1 MLFPISFILNWED
14 MLHNHHQTCLSA
26 TDSRAVDYSPFLYHW
41 FLVLIFSLV
50 GRYKFWATH
59 VHGRQCLYKPASCPF
74 HFLYT
79 QLWAYSAD
87 GEVVNMIILL
97 MAVFHNTFQCKTSD
111 RKTMGFSKGHFM
123 WFSLNDILQCFLQ
136 VINIWQP
143 RDKISHQLRVSKS
156 LPFCLCLWILFLKA
170 KWPMNIF
177 CNMTLAG

>member
-1 MLFPISFILNWED
+1 M
-14 MLHNHHQTCLSA
+14 
-26 TDSRAVDYSPFLYHW
+26 
-41 FLVLIFSLV
+41 
-50 GRYKFWATH
+50 
-59 VHGRQCLYKPASCPF
+59 HGRQCLYEPASCPF
-74 HFLYT
+74 HFLYK

-97 MAVFHNTFQCKTSD
+97 MAVFHNTFQCKTLD
-111 RKTMGFSKGHFM
+111 RKTMGFSQGHFM

-143 RDKISHQLRVSKS
+143 KDKMSHQLRVSKS

-177 CNMTLAG
+177 ATWHQVVKRWRPWARGGRHFLIIPPEGGTPPRP